1 MLETVGMPDELYD
14 LLCSVLG
21 DYYASSPNFDPE
33 LENFNHVNGNNLLIP
48 FEINASKFS
57 DQSRKRLYWTNIQVD
72 SHALA
77 VATNST
83 TLADIMQQHVP
94 EKYFYKQAFEHRTDS
109 RNHAI
114 LEINGHDILK
124 RVYYPDQKCTTL
136 TRVS

>member
-1 MLETVGMPDELYD
+1 MRLTQVNSQINQE
-14 LLCSVLG
+14 SVFTG
-21 DYYASSPNFDPE
+21 
-33 LENFNHVNGNNLLIP
+33 H
-48 FEINASKFS
+48 
-57 DQSRKRLYWTNIQVD
+57 WTNIPVD

-94 EKYFYKQAFEHRTDS
+94 EKYFYKQAFEHRTES

-124 RVYYPDQKCTTL
+124 RVYYPDQKCPTL